1 MQQKYFNIILFEVER
16 LTKLT
21 GNLLELNQFEQDG
34 LVLELADFDINQ
46 AIKDSSAA
54 FEQRCT
60 EKKISLNLI
69 FSDKELFVNADIN
82 KIQQVIQNLLDNA
95 IKFSP
100 NDTTIEIRTAK
111 RNHKVFISVKDH
123 GIGIAK
129 ESQKKIWTRFYK
141 TDDSRGKDKTG
152 TGLGLSITK
161 EIIEAHNENINVIS
175 TEGVGTEFIFT
186 LPPAKKDEKHT

>member
-1 MQQKYFNIILFEVER
+1 MVRIPPEMQQKYFNIILFEVER

-129 ESQKKIWTRFYK
+129 ESQKKNLDTFLQNR
-141 TDDSRGKDKTG
+141 
-152 TGLGLSITK
+152 
-161 EIIEAHNENINVIS
+161 
-175 TEGVGTEFIFT
+175 
-186 LPPAKKDEKHT
+186 

>member
-1 MQQKYFNIILFEVER
+1 M
-16 LTKLT
+16 
-21 GNLLELNQFEQDG
+21 
-34 LVLELADFDINQ
+34 
-46 AIKDSSAA
+46 
-54 FEQRCT
+54 
-60 EKKISLNLI
+60 
-69 FSDKELFVNADIN
+69 
-82 KIQQVIQNLLDNA
+82 DNA

-152 TGLGLSITK
+152 TGLDFPSQKRLLKHIMK
-161 EIIEAHNENINVIS
+161 IS
-175 TEGVGTEFIFT
+175 M
-186 LPPAKKDEKHT
+186 

>member
-1 MQQKYFNIILFEVER
+1 MSHDFRSPLTSIKGYAEAIADGTIPPEMQQKYFNIILFEVER

-95 IKFSP
+95 DQIQSK
-100 NDTTIEIRTAK
+100 
-111 RNHKVFISVKDH
+111 
-123 GIGIAK
+123 
-129 ESQKKIWTRFYK
+129 
-141 TDDSRGKDKTG
+141 
-152 TGLGLSITK
+152 
-161 EIIEAHNENINVIS
+161 
-175 TEGVGTEFIFT
+175 
-186 LPPAKKDEKHT
+186 

>member
-1 MQQKYFNIILFEVER
+1 MVRSALEMQQKYFNIILFEVER

-111 RNHKVFISVKDH
+111 RK
-123 GIGIAK
+123 
-129 ESQKKIWTRFYK
+129 
-141 TDDSRGKDKTG
+141 
-152 TGLGLSITK
+152 
-161 EIIEAHNENINVIS
+161 
-175 TEGVGTEFIFT
+175 
-186 LPPAKKDEKHT
+186 P